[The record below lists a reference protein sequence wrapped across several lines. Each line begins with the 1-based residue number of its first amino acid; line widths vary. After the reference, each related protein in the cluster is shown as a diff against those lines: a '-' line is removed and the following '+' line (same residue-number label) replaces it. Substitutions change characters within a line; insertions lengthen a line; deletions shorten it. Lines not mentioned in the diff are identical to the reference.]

1 MNKSFLIILIFSF
14 FLASCSQFGENPS
27 GDHLEKIK
35 ISPNYDIEKERFKN
49 RNENIIIQM
58 NEKVSFWNMT
68 KAFLFNSS
76 ETVPETK
83 LPEVKPPNIKEF
95 MKSTES
101 IKFIWFGHSTLLVN
115 INNTIILI
123 DPVFS
128 KAASPVSFLVKR
140 FQPPVLKLRDLPKID
155 YVLISHDHY
164 DHLDM
169 DTIVFFKEK
178 DVKFIAPLGVTS
190 HLKSWGIHESKLFEK
205 DWWGKLEFEG
215 ITFICTPAQHF
226 SGRLG
231 TINASKTLW
240 ASWIVKTESNSFYF
254 NGDSGYDIHYKRIGD
269 KYGPFDL
276 AFIDSGQYNE
286 RWREVHNMPEEA
298 AQAVLDLK
306 GKAMVPIHWG
316 MFSLSLH
323 DWFEPVEE
331 SENYAEKYG
340 IKLMTPKLGQLV
352 SMESQNVFEKWWK
365 VLIDK

>member
-35 ISPNYDIEKERFKN
+35 LSTNYDIEKERFKN
-49 RNENIIIQM
+49 RNENIIIKM

-169 DTIVFFKEK
+169 DTM
-178 DVKFIAPLGVTS
+178 S
-190 HLKSWGIHESKLFEK
+190 
-205 DWWGKLEFEG
+205 
-215 ITFICTPAQHF
+215 
-226 SGRLG
+226 
-231 TINASKTLW
+231 
-240 ASWIVKTESNSFYF
+240 
-254 NGDSGYDIHYKRIGD
+254 
-269 KYGPFDL
+269 
-276 AFIDSGQYNE
+276 
-286 RWREVHNMPEEA
+286 
-298 AQAVLDLK
+298 
-306 GKAMVPIHWG
+306 
-316 MFSLSLH
+316 
-323 DWFEPVEE
+323 
-331 SENYAEKYG
+331 
-340 IKLMTPKLGQLV
+340 
-352 SMESQNVFEKWWK
+352 
-365 VLIDK
+365 